1 MVIGAILGPLAE
13 LYYKRT
19 IQISQGDHSVLFDGL
34 LTKSLYTFL
43 LLLIVLPPL
52 YRFIKRGKQ
61 SSTK

>member
-52 YRFIKRGKQ
+52 YRLIMRGKQ
-61 SSTK
+61 SSKK